1 MTDITVG
8 FRRPDNSIGIAV
20 VSGVDSYQE
29 AQADVMSA
37 MNVKFALAIVPKVIV
52 EEKVAA

>member
-1 MTDITVG
+1 MTGITVG

-20 VSGVDSYQE
+20 VSDVGSYEE
-29 AQADVMSA
+29 AQAEVMNA
-37 MNVKFALAIVPKVIV
+37 MNVKFALAIVPKMAV